1 MNKKIYGYLRS
12 SSGGAETSNK
22 TARLVTAGIPAGDI
36 FADEEAAGEA
46 DAAQTA
52 ARVSS
57 ASRGFPAFRTLLN
70 RLEPGD
76 TVAICVLDDLGCS
89 AAQIL
94 FSMEQICTE
103 NAAALRVLSLEEGA
117 GPEAGA
123 DSGAEGGSPGAR
135 SDSDAEG
142 SGSPEAGADLDTEA
156 RGTAHSHTDPDT
168 VAART
173 ALILQVLRETVS
185 AERKY
190 RRKQQADG
198 IAEARGKG
206 IRFGRPSKALPDNYF
221 HEYQK
226 WRKGKTTIAEAAKA
240 CGMTPS
246 RFYYQA
252 KKFGKPQ

>member
-22 TARLVTAGIPAGDI
+22 TARLVTAGIPAGDV
-36 FADEEAAGEA
+36 FADEEAAGAA

-76 TVAICVLDDLGCS
+76 TVAICGLDDLGCS

-103 NAAALRVLSLEEGA
+103 NVAALRVLSLEEG
-117 GPEAGA
+117 
-123 DSGAEGGSPGAR
+123 
-135 SDSDAEG
+135 
-142 SGSPEAGADLDTEA
+142 GSPEAGADLDTEA
-156 RGTAHSHTDPDT
+156 RGTAHVHTDPDT
-168 VAART
+168 AAART